1 MTADLS
7 GQKKEPVG
15 FLLGSVAHTEQYRS
29 DSALNILVHE
39 LLIAYR
45 YFILK
50 NLEKKGMPDYTPPVE
65 QIKTKLSN
73 YQDKHIKF
81 PLTKC

>member
-7 GQKKEPVG
+7 GQKEEQVG
-15 FLLGSVAHTEQYRS
+15 FLLGSVAHIERYGS
-29 DSALNILVHE
+29 DSALNMLLCE

-50 NLEKKGMPDYTPPVE
+50 DLKKVDAR
-65 QIKTKLSN
+65 
-73 YQDKHIKF
+73 
-81 PLTKC
+81 